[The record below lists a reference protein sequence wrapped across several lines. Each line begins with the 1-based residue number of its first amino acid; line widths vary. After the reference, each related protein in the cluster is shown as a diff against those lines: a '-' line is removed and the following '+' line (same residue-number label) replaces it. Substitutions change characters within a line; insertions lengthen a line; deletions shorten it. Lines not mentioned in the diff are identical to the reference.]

1 MEKVVRGGKDGRQM
15 MRRMRVRKWKCR
27 KHEQEE
33 EKEEKEE
40 DSSSLEKIEEEEE
53 KKITCKVRDGGR
65 GGETLTYRAGG
76 GGDGPGDCDEEKELL
91 S

>member
-27 KHEQEE
+27 KHEQE
-33 EKEEKEE
+33 EEKEE